1 MTERFLN
8 NLKEIGTLVQK
19 TKLRE
24 FLSNLADSGQKKLES
39 QKNEG

>member
-8 NLKEIGTLVQK
+8 NLKEIVTLVQK

>member
-8 NLKEIGTLVQK
+8 NLKEIVALLQK

-24 FLSNLADSGQKKLES
+24 FLSNLADSGQKKLET